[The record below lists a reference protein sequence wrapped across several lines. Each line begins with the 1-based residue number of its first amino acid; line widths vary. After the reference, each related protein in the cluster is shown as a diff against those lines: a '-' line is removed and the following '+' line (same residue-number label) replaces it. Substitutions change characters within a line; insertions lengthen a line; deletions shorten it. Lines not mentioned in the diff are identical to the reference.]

1 MQYFAPDIRAS
12 IPTFILEKI
21 IAAMSSS
28 ITTVFLLALIPIIVS
43 FMAILFMGNVKAGT
57 KDNKVNSIH
66 KFYKTKDSLLIFS
79 LYYWYRLLRS
89 GEL

>member
-1 MQYFAPDIRAS
+1 MLNNLGDPSAIFRSDIRAS

-57 KDNKVNSIH
+57 KDNKVNLNS
-66 KFYKTKDSLLIFS
+66 
-79 LYYWYRLLRS
+79 
-89 GEL
+89 